1 MENKKELLKQLIT
14 EFQKR
19 IPFTVFP
26 RETTL
31 PIKSNKI
38 ISVSG
43 VRRSGKT
50 HVLFETI
57 NRILNS
63 GVPKENILFINFD
76 DERLML
82 KTEEFDFILLSYVE
96 LFPDIDLKEVY
107 VFFDEIQMLDKW
119 EQYVRR
125 LYDENINNIFISGSN
140 SKFLAT
146 EIATS
151 LRGRTLQYEVFPLSF
166 SEFCSFRKLDTNY
179 YDLQNRA
186 KLINAFNEFLSKGSF
201 PEVVINNYLFFER
214 TLHEYYHVMIYKDLI
229 ERYQITNIPVLKYFV
244 LRLISNLTKPVS
256 INKIYNEIRSAGL
269 KLDKNFLYKLADY
282 LNSIYFSQTIG
293 KYDNSIIKT
302 ELANTK
308 KTYLIDNGLIS
319 SLSFTTNKDY
329 GKLLE
334 NSVYLWLRTKTYF
347 NKGIYFYSNKH
358 ECDFVIVKKD
368 KPSLLIQ
375 VSYDISSLETR
386 KREIAGIFEASKYL
400 DCHNAF
406 IITYNHEDEIKY
418 KELTISVIPA
428 YKFFLNYDYAKLS

>member
-1 MENKKELLKQLIT
+1 MENKKELLKQLII

-19 IPFTVFP
+19 IPFAVFP

-50 HVLFETI
+50 HILFETI
-57 NRILNS
+57 NGIIKS

-82 KTEEFDFILLSYVE
+82 KTEEFDYILLSYIE
-96 LFPDIDLKEVY
+96 LFPDIDLNEVY

-125 LYDENINNIFISGSN
+125 LYDKNINNIFISGSN
-140 SKFLAT
+140 SKLLAT

-151 LRGRTLQYEVFPLSF
+151 LRGRALQYEVFPLSF
-166 SEFCSFRKLDTNY
+166 NEFCSFRKLDTNY

-201 PEVVINNYLFFER
+201 PEVVLNNYLFFER

-308 KTYLIDNGLIS
+308 KTYLIDNGLIT

-347 NKGIYFYSNKH
+347 NKGLYFYSHKH
-358 ECDFVIVKKD
+358 ECDFVVVKKD
-368 KPSLLIQ
+368 KTSLLIQ

-386 KREIAGIFEASKYL
+386 KREIAGIIEASKYL
-400 DCHNAF
+400 DCRNAI
-406 IITYNHEDEIKY
+406 IITYNNEDEIKY

-428 YKFFLNYDYAKLS
+428 YKIFLNNDYAKLS